1 MKFGSREAIANTKA
15 ERQPSGGHRQAGPTP
30 CTPVRPRT
38 IEWRESVL
46 VPDVKAALL
55 RDELQPGDAVLSRDH
70 RDHPLLAARR
80 DLLRPRPGHLLQRAA
95 RRHRRT
101 GEYDNILD
109 DL

>member
-1 MKFGSREAIANTKA
+1 
-15 ERQPSGGHRQAGPTP
+15 
-30 CTPVRPRT
+30 
-38 IEWRESVL
+38 VL

-101 GEYDNILD
+101 GESDNILD
-109 DL
+109 DLQLETLNLSNILFDL